1 MERQPIFINQK
12 IRRLNIVKDGNIF
25 QTDLWIQYNPYQN
38 PVKICFF
45 TEIDKLILK
54 SYANA
59 RDPE

>member
-25 QTDLWIQYNPYQN
+25 QTDLWIQCNPYQN
-38 PVKICFF
+38 PVKIYFF